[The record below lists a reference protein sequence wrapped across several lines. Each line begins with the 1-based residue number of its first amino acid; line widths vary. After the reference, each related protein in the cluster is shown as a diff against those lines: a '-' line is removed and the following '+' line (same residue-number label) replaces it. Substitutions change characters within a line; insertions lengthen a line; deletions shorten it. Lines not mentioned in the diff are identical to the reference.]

1 MQQQELKLLGRL
13 DSPSVVPTHYLK
25 QCRTYRDAVL
35 MCWALRRVKRMST
48 LSMAEAVGMP
58 THLRSCY
65 LSSDES
71 KRDMP
76 AKHIPAFEA
85 VCGNTCVS
93 QWLAM
98 QAKLTVMEE
107 IQADRMA
114 A

>member
-13 DSPSVVPTHYLK
+13 DGPSVVPTQYVK

-35 MCWALRRVKRMST
+35 MCWALRRIKRMSS
-48 LSMAEAVGMP
+48 LGMAEAVGMP
-58 THLRSCY
+58 THLRSDY
-65 LSSDES
+65 LSADDS
-71 KRDMP
+71 KREMP

-93 QWLAM
+93 QWLAL
-98 QAKLTVMEE
+98 QAKLTVIEE
-107 IQADRMA
+107 VQADRMA